1 MEHHRNFGSPRR
13 VHAPFS
19 VQFRVQGRA
28 HSWKTGV
35 GVNIST
41 GGLCI
46 FFPAPSVPSV
56 ALGDEAEL
64 TLMFPEEECGPLGL
78 EAQVRWYKET
88 REGITV
94 GLRVT
99 NPDQQQALAVVLFRL
114 RRQWSHQSSSPA
126 RTHSRVTTRPKP
138 DSVI

>member
-1 MEHHRNFGSPRR
+1 MEHRRNSGSTRR
-13 VHAPFS
+13 VQTPFS
-19 VQFRVQGRA
+19 VQFRIQGKS

-46 FFPAPSVPSV
+46 FFPAPSVPSI
-56 ALGDEAEL
+56 ALEDEAEL
-64 TLMFPEEECGPLGL
+64 ALVFPEEECGPLDL

-99 NPDQQQALAVVLFRL
+99 NPDQQRALAVIFFRL
-114 RRQWSHQSSSPA
+114 RRQWSHQTDKHFRAHGAS
-126 RTHSRVTTRPKP
+126 
-138 DSVI
+138 

>member
-1 MEHHRNFGSPRR
+1 MMEHHRNFGSTPRFQ
-13 VHAPFS
+13 APFS
-19 VQFRVQGRA
+19 AQFRIQGRG

-35 GVNIST
+35 GVNISA

-56 ALGDEAEL
+56 ALEDETEL
-64 TLMFPEEECGPLGL
+64 ALVFPEEECGPLDL

-94 GLRVT
+94 GLRVA
-99 NPDQQQALAVVLFRL
+99 NPDQQQALTGVLFRL
-114 RRQWSHQSSSPA
+114 RRQWSHQAGEPVSMQGAS
-126 RTHSRVTTRPKP
+126 
-138 DSVI
+138 